1 MKLITLYA
9 LLIKNKQI
17 EEEMF
22 LKPRKEEG
30 VIESWWVHRNMNK
43 ICMLQDM
50 PTPSLKTYI
59 HTECELSC
67 QNKCNAIIH

>member
-30 VIESWWVHRNMNK
+30 VIES
-43 ICMLQDM
+43 
-50 PTPSLKTYI
+50 
-59 HTECELSC
+59 
-67 QNKCNAIIH
+67 